1 MASGDESGG
10 KEKKKDPKPESE
22 AEGSENDADMSKE
35 LAVKH
40 PLQNKWAWWFYK
52 NEKGKAWEANLRLIT
67 TFDTVEDFWAIYN
80 HIKYAGKL
88 PSGCD
93 YCVFKDGIKPMW
105 EDDKNKQGGRWLVNS
120 IKDRRPD
127 LDRIW
132 LETLLCLVGEAFDD
146 FSDLVCGTVVQIRP
160 KADKLAIWTGNAKEQ
175 QANLTIGRIVKAR
188 LQLPHKMSIGF
199 QTHADTMIKTGSTT
213 KNLYTV

>member
-10 KEKKKDPKPESE
+10 KEKKKNPKPENE
-22 AEGSENDADMSKE
+22 PDISKE

-52 NEKGKAWEANLRLIT
+52 NEKGKTWEANLRLIT

-80 HIKYAGKL
+80 HIKNAAKL
-88 PSGCD
+88 QSGCD
-93 YCVFKDGIKPMW
+93 YSVFKDGIKPMW
-105 EDDKNKQGGRWLVNS
+105 EDERNKLGGRWLINS
-120 IKDRRPD
+120 NRTQRAD

-146 FSDLVCGTVVQIRP
+146 YSDLVCGTVVQIRP
-160 KADKLAIWTGNAKEQ
+160 KMDKLAVWTGNAKEQ
-175 QANLTIGRIVKAR
+175 QANITIGRVIKSR
-188 LQLPHKMSIGF
+188 LQISGKASIGF
-199 QTHADTMIKTGSTT
+199 QTHADTMVKTGSTT